1 MDHAA
6 FECARCGVHLPL
18 KRDLA
23 AEPDESSWACL
34 NCGWQMPGV
43 LDPDARDSIA
53 DNVARVSAPKTT
65 TGIRRREHRHNS
77 DSLLEKIVSRYFT
90 DAVYRA

>member
-18 KRDLA
+18 RRDLA
-23 AEPDESSWACL
+23 AEPEAAHWACL

-53 DNVARVSAPKTT
+53 DNVAPVSQPVHAT
-65 TGIRRREHRHNS
+65 IRRRQYRHHS
-77 DSLLEKIVSRYFT
+77 DSLLERIVGRYFMN
-90 DAVYRA
+90 AAYRA